1 MLTTDPKT
9 PGIYHFCAFDANG
22 DILPPTLAVVGH
34 SGANVTFPEW
44 SDGLSRDARIPAITC
59 GPYGIDDGMWARM
72 AGSPQSARVIADR
85 IKRATA

>member
-9 PGIYHFCAFDANG
+9 PGIYHFCAFGANSH
-22 DILPPTLAVVGH
+22 IFQPTLVVVG
-34 SGANVTFPEW
+34 SAGTTITFPEW
-44 SDGLSRDARIPAITC
+44 SEGLR
-59 GPYGIDDGMWARM
+59 GPDVLDDGMWARM